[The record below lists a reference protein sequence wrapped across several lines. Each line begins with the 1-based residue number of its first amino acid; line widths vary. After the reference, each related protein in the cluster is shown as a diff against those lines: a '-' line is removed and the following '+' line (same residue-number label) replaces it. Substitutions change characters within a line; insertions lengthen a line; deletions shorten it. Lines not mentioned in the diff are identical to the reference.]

1 MPGQGGPVGHVG
13 GVWQAQRLLYGRRGS
28 RVLVA
33 AGASGLSAACTS
45 TSAAEVPALAVAG
58 LDGSIAAPARDE
70 SAWFAAAPRAEVAAV
85 RGVWAERE
93 PAHRRC
99 MSIEATASP
108 ERVMAKPRAVSSS
121 SARAGTRTAT
131 VLRSLS
137 LPPGTGASSPRAHFA
152 GASAAPFGQAVAG
165 VEQRGDDRV
174 RKAAPD
180 GP

>member
-28 RVLVA
+28 RVLVV

-85 RGVWAERE
+85 RGVWGGRPVEWWAL
-93 PAHRRC
+93 
-99 MSIEATASP
+99 
-108 ERVMAKPRAVSSS
+108 
-121 SARAGTRTAT
+121 G
-131 VLRSLS
+131 LS
-137 LPPGTGASSPRAHFA
+137 L
-152 GASAAPFGQAVAG
+152 G
-165 VEQRGDDRV
+165 VSCRV
-174 RKAAPD
+174 
-180 GP
+180 